1 MMRYYCLLCLFMFN
15 FPGQCQVNHLYVSP
29 GGNDTNA
36 GTMKKPVKSLQKAL
50 LLAGNFAGKKA
61 DIQLLGGTYYLEET
75 IKIVSTDR
83 LPSDLRIKAYAGQ
96 RVIIS
101 AGRRLKPDW
110 QFFKDGIYKAYI
122 PADVLFERLYVNGRL
137 QTLARYPNADTTA
150 GVFNG
155 TAEDAT
161 YYVRV
166 LNWGNPYGGYVHAL
180 DENKRGSLHYKITG
194 VDDTDNVELE
204 GGLPYNKAV
213 HWDKKNHFVENIL
226 GELDQPGEWY
236 LDRTLGILYYFP
248 SAGTDLSKA
257 VVEVSHLKN
266 SIELLG
272 SIDKPLKNIQFR
284 GLEFRHNE
292 RTFRDN
298 RAGVRGSDWPVYRGG
313 SLLLSGTENCTI
325 EGCTFIGVGGNAI
338 MLSGYNKLD
347 TVRNCFIAHTGASAV
362 SMIAEELTGHDK
374 TFSREC
380 AITGNTIRHVG
391 EIEKRGSGIHL
402 SGAQKITASGNSI
415 YHVPGIAI
423 RQEAT
428 SSGDSTRLINNR
440 IAGEYREIKQ

>member
-1 MMRYYCLLCLFMFN
+1 MMRYCCLICHFLLA
-15 FPGQCQVNHLYVSP
+15 FPAQSQVNHLYVSVR
-29 GGNDTNA
+29 GNDTNA

-50 LLAGNFAGKKA
+50 SLARNFAGKKV
-61 DIQLLGGTYYLEET
+61 DIQLLAGTYYLPET

-83 LPSDLRIKAYAGQ
+83 LPSDLEIKAYAGQ
-96 RVIIS
+96 KVIIS

-110 QFFKDGIYKAYI
+110 QFFKDGIYKAHI

-137 QTLARYPNADTTA
+137 QTLARYPNADSTA

-204 GGLPYNKAV
+204 GGLPHHKAV
-213 HWDKKNHFVENIL
+213 HWDKRYHFVENIL

-236 LDRTLGILYYFP
+236 LDRTLSTLYYFP

-272 SIDKPLKNIQFR
+272 SIEKPLKNIRFS

-292 RTFRDN
+292 RTFQYN
-298 RAGVRGSDWPVYRGG
+298 REGVRGSDWLVYRGG
-313 SLLLSGTENCTI
+313 SLLLRGTENCI
-325 EGCTFIGVGGNAI
+325 LERCTFSSVGGNAI
-338 MLSGYNKLD
+338 MLSGYNNKD
-347 TVRNCFIAHTGASAV
+347 TVRNCLIEHAGASAV
-362 SMIAEELTGHDK
+362 SMIAEEKTGLEDGF
-374 TFSREC
+374 TRQS
-380 AITGNTIRHVG
+380 AITGNTIHQVG

-402 SGAQKITASGNSI
+402 SGARKITAYGNNI
-415 YHVPGIAI
+415 YHVPGVAI
-423 RQEAT
+423 RQEAA
-428 SSGDSTRLINNR
+428 SLGDSIRLVNNM
-440 IAGEYREIKQ
+440 ITGEYREIKQ